1 MKSLAKILCG
11 VIAVIL
17 FAMIIVPIFFK
28 DKITLLVKS
37 EINELV
43 DAKVDF
49 KDVNISLFRAFPH
62 VSININD
69 FVIEGNSCFE
79 GDTLISTSYI
89 SATVNLMSI
98 IRSENIEITEI
109 IIEKPVINAKLNCEG
124 IPNWDIVKDTEE
136 IEIEEETE
144 ENSNEKSFNLSLNK
158 FIIKSCNI
166 SYFDCMT
173 NQKFEMKELSLFLSG
188 ALNEEETILKSEIEI
203 DKINAFIDNVKYV
216 SDLKVLAKLD
226 INANLKDKIFIL
238 GTNSVSIND
247 IKTSIEGWVD
257 MSDSEKTKLD
267 LKMNTNNISFKEILS
282 LIPSIYAN
290 DYNKLN
296 ASGDI
301 KLNGW
306 IRGEIY
312 EDILP
317 AFDLSLKANNGR
329 IGYENISTSIDNIN
343 IDIRAFSEG
352 GNVDK
357 ITTQIEKFHFSI
369 LENSFDMNAI
379 FSNMVSDWNYKI
391 KAKGTIDLTK
401 ISEVIPS
408 QEIKELKGVVTAD
421 LNINGSMS
429 EIEKEL
435 YENMKAS
442 GSLRISDL
450 SLENNDIGKI
460 TINEAN
466 LVFTPKYVELKNLNI
481 LINSSLLNFSGKV
494 ENFISYVVKGGTI
507 KGILNVNSN
516 KVLLSDFMTKV
527 ETNNSEEDNIEE
539 STGVIIIPE
548 NVEFRLNLNVSEVLI
563 DNVVLTDLSGIMTL
577 KQSVADISSLKMNAF
592 DGNINM
598 NGRYSTLKDEKPE
611 AGFDLNIVNASFKK
625 SFESVES
632 LQKIAPVFKNMTGNY
647 SMKLNL
653 KTQILPDFAPDLN
666 SLLAKGNLK
675 SNNVSISGVEAI
687 DKISEL
693 LKYEQLKNISVNDA
707 NVSFEIENGKL
718 IINPFDIKTGS
729 TTIALSGY
737 TGLNQTLDLKGK
749 ISIPSDKVKIM
760 NMSINN
766 LPFTIKGTFSKP
778 DVSLDTK
785 ALTSDLSNKAT
796 EKVKDLLADKLGLK
810 NDSIK
815 SGINDITEKKKTEL
829 LEEAKKQADALVKEA
844 EKQGD
849 KLIEMAGDNKLKK
862 LGAEKA
868 AEKLKKEAQKK
879 AAEIINKIENQ

>member
-49 KDVNISLFRAFPH
+49 KEGNISLFRAFPH

-144 ENSNEKSFNLSLNK
+144 ENSNEKSFNRSLNK

-379 FSNMVSDWNYKI
+379 FSNMVSDLNYKI

-879 AAEIINKIENQ
+879 ASEIINKIENQ

>member
-343 IDIRAFSEG
+343 IDIRAF
-352 GNVDK
+352 
-357 ITTQIEKFHFSI
+357 
-369 LENSFDMNAI
+369 
-379 FSNMVSDWNYKI
+379 
-391 KAKGTIDLTK
+391 
-401 ISEVIPS
+401 
-408 QEIKELKGVVTAD
+408 
-421 LNINGSMS
+421 
-429 EIEKEL
+429 
-435 YENMKAS
+435 
-442 GSLRISDL
+442 
-450 SLENNDIGKI
+450 
-460 TINEAN
+460 
-466 LVFTPKYVELKNLNI
+466 
-481 LINSSLLNFSGKV
+481 
-494 ENFISYVVKGGTI
+494 
-507 KGILNVNSN
+507 
-516 KVLLSDFMTKV
+516 
-527 ETNNSEEDNIEE
+527 
-539 STGVIIIPE
+539 
-548 NVEFRLNLNVSEVLI
+548 
-563 DNVVLTDLSGIMTL
+563 
-577 KQSVADISSLKMNAF
+577 
-592 DGNINM
+592 
-598 NGRYSTLKDEKPE
+598 
-611 AGFDLNIVNASFKK
+611 
-625 SFESVES
+625 
-632 LQKIAPVFKNMTGNY
+632 
-647 SMKLNL
+647 
-653 KTQILPDFAPDLN
+653 
-666 SLLAKGNLK
+666 
-675 SNNVSISGVEAI
+675 
-687 DKISEL
+687 
-693 LKYEQLKNISVNDA
+693 
-707 NVSFEIENGKL
+707 
-718 IINPFDIKTGS
+718 
-729 TTIALSGY
+729 
-737 TGLNQTLDLKGK
+737 
-749 ISIPSDKVKIM
+749 
-760 NMSINN
+760 
-766 LPFTIKGTFSKP
+766 
-778 DVSLDTK
+778 
-785 ALTSDLSNKAT
+785 
-796 EKVKDLLADKLGLK
+796 
-810 NDSIK
+810 
-815 SGINDITEKKKTEL
+815 
-829 LEEAKKQADALVKEA
+829 
-844 EKQGD
+844 
-849 KLIEMAGDNKLKK
+849 
-862 LGAEKA
+862 
-868 AEKLKKEAQKK
+868 
-879 AAEIINKIENQ
+879 

>member
-1 MKSLAKILCG
+1 
-11 VIAVIL
+11 
-17 FAMIIVPIFFK
+17 
-28 DKITLLVKS
+28 
-37 EINELV
+37 
-43 DAKVDF
+43 
-49 KDVNISLFRAFPH
+49 
-62 VSININD
+62 
-69 FVIEGNSCFE
+69 
-79 GDTLISTSYI
+79 
-89 SATVNLMSI
+89 
-98 IRSENIEITEI
+98 
-109 IIEKPVINAKLNCEG
+109 
-124 IPNWDIVKDTEE
+124 
-136 IEIEEETE
+136 
-144 ENSNEKSFNLSLNK
+144 
-158 FIIKSCNI
+158 
-166 SYFDCMT
+166 
-173 NQKFEMKELSLFLSG
+173 
-188 ALNEEETILKSEIEI
+188 
-203 DKINAFIDNVKYV
+203 
-216 SDLKVLAKLD
+216 
-226 INANLKDKIFIL
+226 
-238 GTNSVSIND
+238 
-247 IKTSIEGWVD
+247 
-257 MSDSEKTKLD
+257 
-267 LKMNTNNISFKEILS
+267 
-282 LIPSIYAN
+282 
-290 DYNKLN
+290 
-296 ASGDI
+296 
-301 KLNGW
+301 
-306 IRGEIY
+306 
-312 EDILP
+312 
-317 AFDLSLKANNGR
+317 
-329 IGYENISTSIDNIN
+329 
-343 IDIRAFSEG
+343 
-352 GNVDK
+352 
-357 ITTQIEKFHFSI
+357 
-369 LENSFDMNAI
+369 MNAI
-379 FSNMVSDWNYKI
+379 FSNMVSDLNYKI

-879 AAEIINKIENQ
+879 ASEIINKIENQ

>member
-1 MKSLAKILCG
+1 MGGYWS
-11 VIAVIL
+11 
-17 FAMIIVPIFFK
+17 
-28 DKITLLVKS
+28 S
-37 EINELV
+37 
-43 DAKVDF
+43 
-49 KDVNISLFRAFPH
+49 DVCS
-62 VSININD
+62 
-69 FVIEGNSCFE
+69 
-79 GDTLISTSYI
+79 
-89 SATVNLMSI
+89 
-98 IRSENIEITEI
+98 
-109 IIEKPVINAKLNCEG
+109 
-124 IPNWDIVKDTEE
+124 
-136 IEIEEETE
+136 
-144 ENSNEKSFNLSLNK
+144 
-158 FIIKSCNI
+158 
-166 SYFDCMT
+166 
-173 NQKFEMKELSLFLSG
+173 
-188 ALNEEETILKSEIEI
+188 
-203 DKINAFIDNVKYV
+203 
-216 SDLKVLAKLD
+216 SDL
-226 INANLKDKIFIL
+226 
-238 GTNSVSIND
+238 
-247 IKTSIEGWVD
+247 
-257 MSDSEKTKLD
+257 
-267 LKMNTNNISFKEILS
+267 
-282 LIPSIYAN
+282 
-290 DYNKLN
+290 
-296 ASGDI
+296 
-301 KLNGW
+301 
-306 IRGEIY
+306 
-312 EDILP
+312 
-317 AFDLSLKANNGR
+317 
-329 IGYENISTSIDNIN
+329 
-343 IDIRAFSEG
+343 
-352 GNVDK
+352 
-357 ITTQIEKFHFSI
+357 
-369 LENSFDMNAI
+369 
-379 FSNMVSDWNYKI
+379 
-391 KAKGTIDLTK
+391 
-401 ISEVIPS
+401 
-408 QEIKELKGVVTAD
+408 
-421 LNINGSMS
+421 
-429 EIEKEL
+429 
-435 YENMKAS
+435 
-442 GSLRISDL
+442 
-450 SLENNDIGKI
+450 
-460 TINEAN
+460 
-466 LVFTPKYVELKNLNI
+466 
-481 LINSSLLNFSGKV
+481 
-494 ENFISYVVKGGTI
+494 
-507 KGILNVNSN
+507 
-516 KVLLSDFMTKV
+516 
-527 ETNNSEEDNIEE
+527 
-539 STGVIIIPE
+539 IPE

-879 AAEIINKIENQ
+879 ASEIINKIENQ

>member
-1 MKSLAKILCG
+1 
-11 VIAVIL
+11 
-17 FAMIIVPIFFK
+17 
-28 DKITLLVKS
+28 
-37 EINELV
+37 
-43 DAKVDF
+43 
-49 KDVNISLFRAFPH
+49 
-62 VSININD
+62 
-69 FVIEGNSCFE
+69 
-79 GDTLISTSYI
+79 
-89 SATVNLMSI
+89 
-98 IRSENIEITEI
+98 
-109 IIEKPVINAKLNCEG
+109 
-124 IPNWDIVKDTEE
+124 
-136 IEIEEETE
+136 
-144 ENSNEKSFNLSLNK
+144 
-158 FIIKSCNI
+158 
-166 SYFDCMT
+166 MT

-379 FSNMVSDWNYKI
+379 FSNMVSDLNYKI

-879 AAEIINKIENQ
+879 ASEIINKIENQ